1 MKLRKNKFKEKVGY
15 FYLDAIDWVNNV
27 TCLNNFILPE
37 KTEFMSIKEMIRY
50 AIDNVPASA
59 TESFAKFHYIKNDLI
74 KEETALLF
82 KYHNGSLKTFQI

>member
-1 MKLRKNKFKEKVGY
+1 MKLCKNKFKEKVGY
-15 FYLDAIDWVNNV
+15 FYLDAIDWVCNY
-27 TCLNNFILPE
+27 TDLNDFILPE

-59 TESFAKFHYIKNDLI
+59 TESFAKFHYIKNDVI

-82 KYHNGSLKTFQI
+82 KYYNGSLKTFQI